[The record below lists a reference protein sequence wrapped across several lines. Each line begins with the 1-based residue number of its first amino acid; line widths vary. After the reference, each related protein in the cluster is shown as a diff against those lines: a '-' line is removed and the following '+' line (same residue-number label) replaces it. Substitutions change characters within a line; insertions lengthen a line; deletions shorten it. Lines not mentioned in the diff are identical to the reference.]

1 MKTDLN
7 NQPST
12 PLQKKRPAFVWVIF
26 CFYWIGLFM
35 TVAVSI
41 TGFVLKSKGMT
52 LPPVDTVDRAL
63 GFISLA
69 LRG

>member
-1 MKTDLN
+1 
-7 NQPST
+7 
-12 PLQKKRPAFVWVIF
+12 
-26 CFYWIGLFM
+26 M